1 MLVNYESYLPP
12 VLAATKEFKA
22 LDQTV
27 DHYFNVKLWPVVV
40 KQEDNSFITLA
51 DEDGIAY
58 FEGLC
63 GITPAAGDTLES
75 RRTVVLAK
83 WIDQLPYTYGTLVT
97 KLNTLCGEGNYE
109 ILPYFDQYTIG
120 LYTHSIRNIE
130 EVEKLIHEIVPCNI
144 LMDIHNE
151 LSIETEG
158 DIYMAG
164 VVSTTHH
171 LQLSTVDTSVQT
183 ISTDEYYGVGLTKS
197 KHISIKT
204 T

>member
-1 MLVNYESYLPP
+1 MQVNYESYLPP
-12 VLAATKEFKA
+12 VLAVTKEFKA

-27 DHYFNVKLWPVVV
+27 DHYFNVKLWPVVQ
-40 KQEDNSFITLA
+40 KQEDNGFITLA

-58 FEGLC
+58 FEHLC
-63 GITPAAGDTLES
+63 GIIPAAGDTLES
-75 RRTVVLAK
+75 RRAVVLAK
-83 WIDQLPYTYGTLVT
+83 WIDQLPYTYGTLVS
-97 KLNTLCGEGNYE
+97 KLNTLCGVGNYE

-120 LYTHSIRNIE
+120 LYTHSVRNIE

-158 DIYMAG
+158 SVYVAG

-171 LQLSTVDTSVQT
+171 LQISTVDTSSQT
-183 ISTDEYYGVGLTKS
+183 VSTDVYYGAGLTKS